1 MQFKSSAIA
10 SHYRTVSQFS
20 QQFIQSTQTPTF
32 IWNLCNKFFFCSVT
46 FKNFKVSYQNLVTV
60 TEMHVYMKASSAARQ
75 CALGVHWLKYLS
87 IVRKQ
92 VK

>member
-32 IWNLCNKFFFCSVT
+32 IWNLCNKFFFLLC
-46 FKNFKVSYQNLVTV
+46 NL
-60 TEMHVYMKASSAARQ
+60 
-75 CALGVHWLKYLS
+75 
-87 IVRKQ
+87 
-92 VK
+92 